1 VEVFTSEGGIVERFA
16 VESKRTLDWDLQ
28 HLFLKPHH
36 DDITRTLVAG
46 TPLRSF
52 LIATDTDGQTRR
64 SDTVRIM
71 VETLTDKS
79 EKNAT
84 STNPNR
90 TSGAGGST
98 VSLTPRTNT
107 RSTWLMATLPV
118 PLEEQTTTDNE
129 QVLKAFAARLPR
141 AKQLPCTMYV
151 NASNNEASA
160 TQYAQTLA
168 TQIRAQGLQAR
179 IVRRAQSF
187 NAAATVEL
195 IVAVE
200 EK

>member
-1 VEVFTSEGGIVERFA
+1 
-16 VESKRTLDWDLQ
+16 
-28 HLFLKPHH
+28 
-36 DDITRTLVAG
+36 
-46 TPLRSF
+46 
-52 LIATDTDGQTRR
+52 
-64 SDTVRIM
+64 
-71 VETLTDKS
+71 
-79 EKNAT
+79 
-84 STNPNR
+84 
-90 TSGAGGST
+90 
-98 VSLTPRTNT
+98 
-107 RSTWLMATLPV
+107 MATLPV